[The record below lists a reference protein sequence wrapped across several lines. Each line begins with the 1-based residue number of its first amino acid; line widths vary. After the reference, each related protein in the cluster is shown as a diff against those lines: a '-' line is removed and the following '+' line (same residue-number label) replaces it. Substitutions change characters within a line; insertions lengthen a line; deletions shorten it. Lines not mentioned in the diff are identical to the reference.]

1 MDIYNINKVISIMK
15 ENIKSRFSSKGKK
28 IIDINNKVVDNS
40 LKYLKRVSIDSS
52 WVNLEYSDN
61 KKLNFN
67 ETINLLKGDTL
78 PVSSFLDVSNGVFEG
93 GLLRMKREILLS
105 RFLTGY
111 LKIVLNVINVLLLS
125 SWCY

>member
-1 MDIYNINKVISIMK
+1 M
-15 ENIKSRFSSKGKK
+15 
-28 IIDINNKVVDNS
+28 
-40 LKYLKRVSIDSS
+40 KRVSIDSS

-93 GLLRMKREILLS
+93 VLLRMKREILLS

-111 LKIVLNVINVLLLS
+111 LKIVLNVINVLLLVLMVLLDLS
-125 SWCY
+125 YLIRMIKR